1 MSDKS
6 LILIVDDDEGV
17 LGALQDALTLFGY
30 EVQTAENGKKA
41 LKILLNTKP
50 DLVLIDMV
58 MPEKDGIETIPEIKK
73 KYPKVKMIAMSG
85 GGPGLD
91 PAMLLNMARMLGAHA
106 LLFKPIE
113 VEKLLK
119 MVREQ
124 LGD

>member
-41 LKILLNTKP
+41 LKILQNTKP

-85 GGPGLD
+85 GGPNSIIMFIGH
-91 PAMLLNMARMLGAHA
+91 GA
-106 LLFKPIE
+106 I
-113 VEKLLK
+113 
-119 MVREQ
+119 Q
-124 LGD
+124 